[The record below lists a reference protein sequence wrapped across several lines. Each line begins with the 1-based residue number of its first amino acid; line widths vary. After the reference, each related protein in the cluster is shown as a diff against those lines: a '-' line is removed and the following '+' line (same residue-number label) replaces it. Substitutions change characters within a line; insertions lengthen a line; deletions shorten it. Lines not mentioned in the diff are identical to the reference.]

1 MTSGTGSKRFTPSY
15 GSIWRLS
22 YPLML
27 AGISETIID
36 ITDTI
41 FLAHYGVT
49 ELAAIGLADAWF
61 MLFLFLSLGLV
72 DGIQVVIG
80 RRAGENREREIGRV
94 FNQGLF
100 LLAIVSVV
108 MTALLL
114 LGLSLGAGGLLAS
127 EAVADA
133 VESYLRIAVYS
144 LLFQSVNLAFSAFFV
159 GIAQTRILIGA
170 ALVLAISNIA
180 LDYALIF
187 GNLGLPEMGIAG
199 AAVASLSA
207 EILTTL
213 FLAGSIFFKGFNR
226 KYGLLQPL
234 RWSSAISHSLVSI
247 SWPVALDNL
256 VELLRWFLLFAIIEQ
271 LGEAELASANII
283 YSCLALFMIFIDSF
297 SEAICSMVSNL
308 LGQQRRAEMSQLI
321 RKSVQLGYLLVVPLL
336 VLALLFPDVVLAIFT
351 PDAAIIELSRN
362 GYTIVLLALLVAVPG
377 DMLYAAVV
385 GTGDTRATLGIQVV
399 TTTIALAFALW
410 AALVMSLPLELVL
423 LVEIIVWCLYLLL
436 SWYWLRSGRWNKLAI

>member
-1 MTSGTGSKRFTPSY
+1 
-15 GSIWRLS
+15 
-22 YPLML
+22 
-27 AGISETIID
+27 
-36 ITDTI
+36 
-41 FLAHYGVT
+41 
-49 ELAAIGLADAWF
+49 
-61 MLFLFLSLGLV
+61 
-72 DGIQVVIG
+72 VIG

-114 LGLSLGAGGLLAS
+114 LVLSLGAGGLLAS
-127 EAVADA
+127 EEVADA

-187 GNLGLPEMGIAG
+187 GNLGLPEMGIEG

-207 EILTTL
+207 EILTSL

-336 VLALLFPDVVLAIFT
+336 VLALLFPDLVLAIFT
-351 PDAAIIELSRN
+351 PDPAIIELSRN

-399 TTTIALAFALW
+399 TTTMALAFALW
-410 AALVMSLPLELVL
+410 AALVMSLPLEFVL